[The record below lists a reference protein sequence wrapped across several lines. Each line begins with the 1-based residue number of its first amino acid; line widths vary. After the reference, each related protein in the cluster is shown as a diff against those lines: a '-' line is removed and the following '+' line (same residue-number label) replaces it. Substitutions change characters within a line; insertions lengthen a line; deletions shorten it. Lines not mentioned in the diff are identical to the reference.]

1 MMRKLLTVTCA
12 LLCASLAL
20 AAAPAKGS
28 SKGGKK
34 KNGGAGF
41 TEGSVAM
48 DITVGAP
55 THSATDFREVM
66 IPPLSL
72 CVDGGIAGIGS
83 KCAISLGGIAS
94 YYLYDVWG
102 TDHHGYDYHGHHY
115 TNDLYY
121 DAEQHNIFVAF
132 RGAFHFDPVEKI
144 DIYAGLLMGGHW
156 KIWNYVDGADYHSF
170 YGDNPTRNKFCF
182 GPFIGARFFV
192 SNAFGFKA
200 EFGADSGN
208 GLPYAQGGIT
218 FKLK

>member
-1 MMRKLLTVTCA
+1 MMRKLLTVTCG
-12 LLCASLAL
+12 LLCASLAF
-20 AAAPAKGS
+20 AAAPAKGNS
-28 SKGGKK
+28 KK
-34 KNGGAGF
+34 KSGGNGF
-41 TEGSVAM
+41 TKGTVAM

-55 THSATDFREVM
+55 THSGTDFRKVM

-72 CVDGGIAGIGS
+72 CVDGGAASIGKS
-83 KCAISLGGIAS
+83 GKMAISLGGIAS

-102 TDHHGYDYHGHHY
+102 TTHNGYNYHGHY
-115 TNDLYY
+115 YKSDLFY
-121 DAEQHNIFVAF
+121 DAEMHNVFVAF

-156 KIWNYVDGADYHSF
+156 KIWNYVDDIEYHSY

-182 GPFIGARFFV
+182 GPFLGARFFV
-192 SNAFGFKA
+192 SDAFGFKA
-200 EFGADSGN
+200 EFGADSGS